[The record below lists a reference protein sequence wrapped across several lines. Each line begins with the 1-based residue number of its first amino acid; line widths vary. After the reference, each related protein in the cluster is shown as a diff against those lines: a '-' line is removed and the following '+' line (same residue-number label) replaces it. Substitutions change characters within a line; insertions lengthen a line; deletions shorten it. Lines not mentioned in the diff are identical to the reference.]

1 MRLVIS
7 NLGAVSVVVLL
18 IGEIPLV
25 LTEGIGA
32 G

>member
-1 MRLVIS
+1 MRLVKS
-7 NLGAVSVVVLL
+7 TLGPVSVVVLL

-25 LTEGIGA
+25 LTGGNGA

>member
-1 MRLVIS
+1 MRLVNS
-7 NLGAVSVVVLL
+7 NLGVVSVVVLL

-25 LTEGIGA
+25 LTEGNGA